1 MKIFISVDMEGITG
15 VVDFEQVLPG
25 REQYKQSQELMV
37 GNVNAAI
44 DGALEAGAKEI
55 IVNDS
60 HYKMMN
66 INISKLKPIAKLI
79 SGYDKPLFMMQGV
92 EGCDAAL
99 FIGYHAK
106 MGKLNA
112 ILNHTYYSSTVNCV
126 RLNGN
131 EVGEAEINAVLAS
144 HFNVPVVFLSGDEAV
159 CHDAKSFMGEY
170 FETAIVKKAIGRAAA
185 MCLHPKKT
193 YQLIKKGVK
202 KTLDFISIARPVY
215 VELPIKFEVE
225 FFNTQMADQAAIYP
239 FSERIGGRTI
249 IVQGNNVLEGY
260 QAFINIMR
268 LSVIL

>member
-15 VVDFEQVLPG
+15 IVDFEQVLPG

-37 GNVNAAI
+37 GDVNAAI

-159 CHDAKSFMGEY
+159 CHDAKSFIGEHL
-170 FETAIVKKAIGRAAA
+170 ETVIVKKAVGRTAAD
-185 MCLHPKKT
+185 CLHPEKSH
-193 YQLIKKGVK
+193 QLIREGVK
-202 KTLDFISIARPVY
+202 KSLGRLPSAKPLYINLPVT
-215 VELPIKFEVE
+215 FEVE
-225 FFNTQMADQAAIYP
+225 FFTTEMANQASIYP
-239 FSERIGGRTI
+239 FAERINGRTVK
-249 IVQGNNVLEGY
+249 VQGKTVLEGY
-260 QAFINIMR
+260 RAFI
-268 LSVIL
+268 SILGLARIS